1 MLIHKFTRR
10 SPLVKSYA
18 KNTDL
23 WAFLQTV
30 PHLQPIAPAMVQSLA
45 LRFNISADTLV
56 LLIHIAATG
65 GAYYAN

>member
-10 SPLVKSYA
+10 SPLVKCYG
-18 KNTDL
+18 KGTDL

-30 PHLQPIAPAMVQSLA
+30 PTLEPISPALVQTLA
-45 LRFNISADTLV
+45 TRFGIRPETLE
-56 LLIHIAATG
+56 LLIHIATTG